1 MEKLIIISS
10 ISFFVEAII
19 IAILLLH
26 IRRIQKNNAANE
38 KKNTTGPVFY
48 CNVKS
53 EEEKKAIEN
62 ILSGIENNEF
72 KMYLQ
77 FIVDNKT
84 KNIVSAEALSR
95 WETADGVVVFPGKYI
110 GVMEETGMITTL
122 DYMMFEKACKKLS
135 EWTDTEFKD
144 ITISC
149 NFTRITISEVDFP
162 DKIKEISSRYPF
174 DHNKIIMEITEDSIV
189 RNFETAK
196 SNLLAVKVLGFI
208 VALDDIGSGY
218 TSLRNLCD
226 YPIDLVKLDR
236 AMLLLTDTER
246 GRKLFHS
253 IISLVHSLDLKLV
266 CEGVETESQNTLVSE
281 SNCDFIQGWYSSTAL
296 SEEEA
301 ESFAKEYRN
310 KF

>member
-1 MEKLIIISS
+1 MNIDENSSNLI
-10 ISFFVEAII
+10 EAIK
-19 IAILLLH
+19 LGL
-26 IRRIQKNNAANE
+26 QND
-38 KKNTTGPVFY
+38 
-48 CNVKS
+48 
-53 EEEKKAIEN
+53 
-62 ILSGIENNEF
+62 EF

-95 WETADGVVVFPGKYI
+95 WESADGVVIFPGKYI
-110 GVMEETGMITTL
+110 GIMEETGMITTL
-122 DYMMFEKACKKLS
+122 DYMMFEKACRKLS
-135 EWTDTEFKD
+135 EWADTEFKD

-149 NFTRITISEVDFP
+149 NFTRITISEADFA
-162 DKIKEISSRYPF
+162 DKIREIFSRYPI
-174 DHNKIIMEITEDSIV
+174 DHNKIIIEITEDSIE

-196 SNLLAVKVLGFI
+196 NNLLAVKALGFI

-246 GRKLFHS
+246 GRKLFHG

-266 CEGVETESQNTLVSE
+266 CEGVETEPQNALVGE
-281 SNCDFIQGWYSSTAL
+281 SDCDFIQGWYYSTAL
-296 SEEEA
+296 SEEKA
-301 ESFAKEYRN
+301 ESFVKEYRN